1 MKPILFNTEMVRAI
15 LDGRKTETRRIPS
28 KKIRDKW
35 FDYDEWVMAV
45 ATPES
50 TSMTEYYEQYL
61 PYQPGNVLY
70 VCETWC
76 KYGDLDGAERIIDG
90 TEKYYYRADGE
101 NPTPYNTFLVHRNGH
116 DEYRDFP
123 VWKPAIH
130 MPREAARIF
139 LRVTD
144 VRVERLQD
152 ITEEQV
158 YEEGFQF
165 TPPCLTRVSADGHTC
180 DFDGPCTSSIK
191 YCDMSMGELFGKE
204 LWNSTIKKSDL
215 DRYGW
220 EANPWVYVISFER
233 ISKDEAMKGEK

>member
-50 TSMTEYYEQYL
+50 TSMTEKEFYEQYL
-61 PYQPGNVLY
+61 PYHTDDTLY
-70 VCETWC
+70 VRETWSDL
-76 KYGDLDGAERIIDG
+76 KYAGGIHKRYVYKASDTYPFG
-90 TEKYYYRADGE
+90 EKYICKFR
-101 NPTPYNTFLVHRNGH
+101 
-116 DEYRDFP
+116 
-123 VWKPAIH
+123 WKPSIH
-130 MPREAARIF
+130 MPKEAARIF
-139 LRVTD
+139 LRVTN
-144 VRVERLQD
+144 VRVERLQE

-165 TPPCLTRVSADGHTC
+165 KPPCLSMVSADGHYC
-180 DFDGPCTSSIK
+180 DLDGPCTSSIK

-204 LWNSTIKKSDL
+204 LWNSTIKKSDIET
-215 DRYGW
+215 YGW
-220 EANPWVYVISFER
+220 GANPWVYVIAFER
-233 ISKDEAMKGEK
+233 ITKDEAMKGETE